1 MFVIDSVVP
10 TERQSAVS
18 FIRKK
23 KRNGTEYCYLVAN
36 SRVDGKIRQ
45 RVICYLG
52 QHKSVKAA
60 HDYWIEQSKMT
71 GRKRHASQMLKKL
84 APYLEQ

>member
-1 MFVIDSVVP
+1 MGT
-10 TERQSAVS
+10 TERHSGVS

-23 KRNGTEYCYLVAN
+23 KRNGAEYFYLVKCE
-36 SRVDGKIRQ
+36 RVNGRIQQK
-45 RVICYLG
+45 VLVYLG

-71 GRKRHASQMLKKL
+71 GRKRHAIQMTKKL
-84 APYLEQ
+84 APYIGQ